1 MQYCLKLPKTVYS
14 GDNSLDKIIE
24 IIEKTGAKKV
34 AAFTDKSLEKL
45 GLFALIEQRLHAA
58 NVPYDVFD
66 DLPAEPTYMAVQNVI
81 DQFKK
86 ENYDLI
92 VACGGGS
99 VMDSAKLASILKT
112 DEYGNTATAA
122 AMVAES
128 SSDERIAAICSV
140 DCAEKLGLHIIA
152 RDITDCAL
160 NRTRFV
166 CISRELQSAPESDAV
181 SVMLKIPHT
190 EGSLYRLLTKFYVN
204 GMNLLRIESRPIKDG
219 SFDVM
224 FYLDFSGRINEPS
237 VKALMN
243 DLAENLEYFRFLGT
257 FRNE

>member
-1 MQYCLKLPKTVYS
+1 M
-14 GDNSLDKIIE
+14 
-24 IIEKTGAKKV
+24 
-34 AAFTDKSLEKL
+34 
-45 GLFALIEQRLHAA
+45 
-58 NVPYDVFD
+58 
-66 DLPAEPTYMAVQNVI
+66 
-81 DQFKK
+81 
-86 ENYDLI
+86 
-92 VACGGGS
+92 
-99 VMDSAKLASILKT
+99 
-112 DEYGNTATAA
+112 
-122 AMVAES
+122 
-128 SSDERIAAICSV
+128 
-140 DCAEKLGLHIIA
+140 
-152 RDITDCAL
+152 
-160 NRTRFV
+160 

-257 FRNE
+257 FRN